1 MTEKEKGREREK
13 YLRIL
18 IGYFVNQTESVT
30 TNYNTGNINYLGK
43 TCENKTYMQIQ
54 MYKYRYIMDIDV
66 SICINRWHEKL

>member
-43 TCENKTYMQIQ
+43 TCENKTYM
-54 MYKYRYIMDIDV
+54 
-66 SICINRWHEKL
+66 